1 MTNKIKS
8 FVIRLKGQE
17 PSETLATECIDSGKE
32 FGLDIMPFDGI
43 YGLENIVAKTQEF
56 KIRPFSEGMK
66 KGRVGVK
73 GCFLSHYSLWMYCLE
88 IDQPVLILEHDA
100 MILNFLPENI
110 ENQFDEFLILDP
122 YNKFSKS
129 YANDHNKSH
138 QIDQEVI
145 EYQNIESRKK
155 YGVTSEYAMGLQG
168 YIIKPS
174 AVKKL
179 QEKIFTNGYL
189 PADIQCNKDTVRL
202 QTVNSSI
209 VSINKKFYNNITEM
223 QNQSSTQKKW

>member
-1 MTNKIKS
+1 MKT

-32 FGLDIMPFDGI
+32 FGLNIVPFDGVF
-43 YGLENIVAKTQEF
+43 GSENIFAKTQEF
-56 KIRPFSEGMK
+56 RIRPFSEGMK

-73 GCFLSHYSLWMYCLE
+73 GCFLSHYSLWLYCLE
-88 IDQPVLILEHDA
+88 INEPVLVLEHDA
-100 MILNFLPENI
+100 MILNLLPENI
-110 ENQFDEFLILDP
+110 ADQFDEFLILDP
-122 YNKFSKS
+122 FNKFTKS
-129 YANDHNKSH
+129 YVKNHNDSH
-138 QIDQEVI
+138 QMNQEIVD
-145 EYQNIESRKK
+145 YQNTESRKK
-155 YGVTSEYAMGLQG
+155 YSVTSEYAMGLQG

-179 QEKIFTNGYL
+179 QEKIFSNGYL
-189 PADIQCNKDTVRL
+189 PADMQCNKDTIQL
-202 QTVNSSI
+202 QTVKSSI